1 MGSRWKGN
9 GLLGITKLDPYIY
22 SKDELRKILQERRDR
37 VNKFWAAKE
46 AIRPRP
52 ADSSGLE

>member
-52 ADSSGLE
+52 ADSS

>member
-9 GLLGITKLDPYIY
+9 GLLGITNLDPYIY

-37 VNKFWAAKE
+37 VNKFWEAKE

-52 ADSSGLE
+52 AES